1 MDTPAAPRRPIR
13 SFRDLDVYVATYNAS
28 IEVIT
33 KIVPN
38 LPREERD
45 DLVDQLRRAAKAI
58 PRLIAEGYSKK
69 HQVKGFQKYLDDAL
83 AESNEMIVS
92 MCHVRDLYSTYVD
105 PNLSQRLLD
114 EFGGQVPDDIDTL
127 TTFNG
132 VGRKTAN
139 QVRAEGY
146 GIPAICVDTHVHRIS
161 NRWGYVKTRNPLDTE
176 MALRKK
182 LPGEYWI
189 AYNPSLVALGQHRC
203 KPTSPMCS
211 QCPVAHLCPHI
222 GVQRQ
227 R

>member
-1 MDTPAAPRRPIR
+1 MLQKQLRAAMTILLREVPTWDVPVVSLIAQESHDPYRVLISTLLSLRTLDQTTGPAAQRLFALADTPEAMVR
-13 SFRDLDVYVATYNAS
+13 LDRQT
-28 IEVIT
+28 IERTIYPV
-33 KIVPN
+33 
-38 LPREERD
+38 
-45 DLVDQLRRAAKAI
+45 
-58 PRLIAEGYSKK
+58 
-69 HQVKGFQKYLDDAL
+69 GFYRNKSGQIL
-83 AESNEMIVS
+83 EI
-92 MCHVRDLYSTYVD
+92 
-105 PNLSQRLLD
+105 SQRLLD
-114 EFGGQVPDDIDTL
+114 EFAGRVPDDIDVL

-139 QVRAEGY
+139 LVLAEGY

-161 NRWGYVKTRNPLDTE
+161 NRWGYLRTKTPLDTE

-182 LPGEYWI
+182 LPREYWL

-211 QCPVAHLCPHI
+211 QCPVAHLCERV